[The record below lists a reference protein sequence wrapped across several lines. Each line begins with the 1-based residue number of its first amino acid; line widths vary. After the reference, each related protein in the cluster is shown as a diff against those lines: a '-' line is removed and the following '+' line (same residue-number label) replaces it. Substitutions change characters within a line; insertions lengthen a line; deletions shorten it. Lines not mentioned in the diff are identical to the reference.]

1 MSSQNT
7 RTKVSRL
14 GLYYFQYLYKNEKE
28 ERGKGWMLPGL
39 WIVMMLDFS
48 YVLLARVTNWFSI
61 GDFIIPLIEFLY
73 HSLFVK
79 LGAST
84 ENSVGVLLYLDWVV
98 EEGMWY

>member
-7 RTKVSRL
+7 ITKVIFL

-28 ERGKGWMLPGL
+28 ERDRGWTLVGL
-39 WIVMMLDFS
+39 RIVMLLDFS
-48 YVLLARVTNWFSI
+48 YVLLAGVINCFSI

-84 ENSVGVLLYLDWVV
+84 ENSVGVLLYLD
-98 EEGMWY
+98 